1 MKRGE
6 YKGRLPPGKRS
17 RTPISH
23 EIALFTAYCVV
34 NVGKCERAAQPY
46 QNRATGRTAGAA
58 VGGIGM
64 KSRGTATA
72 VAAAIA
78 IAATLAACAA
88 PGGSASTTAG
98 AAFASP
104 LRAPPDKAL
113 RAPDIR
119 DLAGLKP
126 ADVISILGQ
135 PDLRRDEPPA
145 ELWQYR
151 AADCVLNLFFY
162 DKAGDYRLTH
172 VEAWQRTLAS
182 SGSVP
187 ARCHDEDAPIKA
199 HLVSRSR
206 L

>member
-1 MKRGE
+1 MRRGE

-17 RTPISH
+17 HTPISR
-23 EIALFTAYCVV
+23 EIALFTAHCVV
-34 NVGKCERAAQPY
+34 NVGKCERAM
-46 QNRATGRTAGAA
+46 ATGKRAGAIA
-58 VGGIGM
+58 RGNGM
-64 KSRGTATA
+64 ELRGKAAA

-78 IAATLAACAA
+78 IAGTLTACAS
-88 PGGSASTTAG
+88 PGGSATSMTA
-98 AAFASP
+98 AAYPPSAFP
-104 LRAPPDKAL
+104 QNTPRAPEIK
-113 RAPDIR
+113 

-151 AADCVLNLFFY
+151 TADCVLNLFFY
-162 DKAGDYRLTH
+162 DRSGDYRLTH
-172 VEAWQRTLAS
+172 AEAWQRSLAG
-182 SGSVP
+182 GSVP

-199 HLVSRSR
+199 HLISQSR